1 MVGKLV
7 GVDVVTP
14 GGGDETVSW
23 RDDYGACDRRTE
35 VHTAAAADEQ
45 AEQVRQVRQ
54 KRGSTSSIAVRVQ
67 VHQVQVQVQV
77 QVAKIEF
84 HPFYITYGDV
94 VPTGK
99 QQRLVY

>member
-1 MVGKLV
+1 V
-7 GVDVVTP
+7 
-14 GGGDETVSW
+14 
-23 RDDYGACDRRTE
+23 
-35 VHTAAAADEQ
+35 Q
-45 AEQVRQVRQ
+45 QVQQVQRQ
-54 KRGSTSSIAVRVQ
+54 RGSTSSIVQ
-67 VHQVQVQVQV
+67 VQEHQVQV

>member
-23 RDDYGACDRRTE
+23 RDDYGACDLRTA
-35 VHTAAAADEQ
+35 VHTAAAAVHTADEQ
-45 AEQVRQVRQ
+45 VRQVRQVRQ
-54 KRGSTSSIAVRVQ
+54 KRGSTSSIAVQVQ
-67 VHQVQVQVQV
+67 VHQVQV

>member
-23 RDDYGACDRRTE
+23 RDDYGACDLRTA
-35 VHTAAAADEQ
+35 VHTAAAAVHTADER
-45 AEQVRQVRQ
+45 AEQVRQ
-54 KRGSTSSIAVRVQ
+54 KRGSTSSIAVQVQ
-67 VHQVQVQVQV
+67 VHQVQV

-84 HPFYITYGDV
+84 HPFYITY
-94 VPTGK
+94 
-99 QQRLVY
+99 

>member
-1 MVGKLV
+1 MVHTAV
-7 GVDVVTP
+7 
-14 GGGDETVSW
+14 
-23 RDDYGACDRRTE
+23 AAE
-35 VHTAAAADEQ
+35 VHTADEQ
-45 AEQVRQVRQ
+45 VQQVQRQ
-54 KRGSTSSIAVRVQ
+54 RGSTSSI
-67 VHQVQVQVQV
+67 VQVQEQVQEHQV

>member
-1 MVGKLV
+1 VVGKLV

-23 RDDYGACDRRTE
+23 RDDYGACDRRTA
-35 VHTAAAADEQ
+35 VHTAVADERAEQ
-45 AEQVRQVRQ
+45 AEQVRQ
-54 KRGSTSSIAVRVQ
+54 KRGSTNSIAVRVQ
-67 VHQVQVQVQV
+67 VHQVQVQV

>member
-1 MVGKLV
+1 MVHTAV
-7 GVDVVTP
+7 
-14 GGGDETVSW
+14 
-23 RDDYGACDRRTE
+23 AAE
-35 VHTAAAADEQ
+35 VHTADEQ
-45 AEQVRQVRQ
+45 VQQVQRQ
-54 KRGSTSSIAVRVQ
+54 RGSTSSIVQ
-67 VHQVQVQVQV
+67 EQVQVQVHQV

>member
-1 MVGKLV
+1 V
-7 GVDVVTP
+7 
-14 GGGDETVSW
+14 
-23 RDDYGACDRRTE
+23 
-35 VHTAAAADEQ
+35 Q
-45 AEQVRQVRQ
+45 QVQMQ
-54 KRGSTSSIAVRVQ
+54 RGSTSSIV
-67 VHQVQVQVQV
+67 QVQVQVQEHQV

>member
-1 MVGKLV
+1 M
-7 GVDVVTP
+7 
-14 GGGDETVSW
+14 
-23 RDDYGACDRRTE
+23 
-35 VHTAAAADEQ
+35 Q
-45 AEQVRQVRQ
+45 
-54 KRGSTSSIAVRVQ
+54 RGSTSSIV
-67 VHQVQVQVQV
+67 QVQVQEHQVHQV

>member
-35 VHTAAAADEQ
+35 VHTAEVHTADEQ

-67 VHQVQVQVQV
+67 VHQVQVQV
-77 QVAKIEF
+77 AKIEF

>member
-77 QVAKIEF
+77 AKIEF

>member
-35 VHTAAAADEQ
+35 VHTAAADER

-67 VHQVQVQVQV
+67 VHQVQV

>member
-1 MVGKLV
+1 M
-7 GVDVVTP
+7 
-14 GGGDETVSW
+14 
-23 RDDYGACDRRTE
+23 
-35 VHTAAAADEQ
+35 Q
-45 AEQVRQVRQ
+45 
-54 KRGSTSSIAVRVQ
+54 RGSTSSIV
-67 VHQVQVQVQV
+67 QVQVQEHQVQV

>member
-23 RDDYGACDRRTE
+23 RDDYDACDLRTA
-35 VHTAAAADEQ
+35 VHTAAVHTADEQ
-45 AEQVRQVRQ
+45 AQQVRQVRQ

-67 VHQVQVQVQV
+67 VHQVQV

>member
-1 MVGKLV
+1 V
-7 GVDVVTP
+7 
-14 GGGDETVSW
+14 
-23 RDDYGACDRRTE
+23 
-35 VHTAAAADEQ
+35 Q
-45 AEQVRQVRQ
+45 QVQRQ
-54 KRGSTSSIAVRVQ
+54 RGSTSSIVRVQ
-67 VHQVQVQVQV
+67 VQVQEHQVHQV